1 MKTNR
6 FSPMNDASNRANDGA
21 AMPEEQA
28 KAYFQQAYKA
38 HMAGELDDAVKLYT
52 RSLITF
58 PTPEAH
64 TFLGWAYSHQ
74 GDLEAA
80 IAECE
85 KAIDMDP
92 EYGNPYNDMGAY
104 LMELGRFEQAEESLT
119 QALYASRY
127 ETPFFSRF
135 NLGRLYQRQGKWFEA
150 LEQYRLA
157 HEIAEELGVQ
167 YEIAVIALTLL
178 QAQLN

>member
-6 FSPMNDASNRANDGA
+6 FLPMNDASNRAEDSA
-21 AMPEEQA
+21 LQPEERA
-28 KAYFQQAYKA
+28 KMYFQQAYKA
-38 HMAGELDDAVKLYT
+38 HMNGELDDAVRLYT
-52 RSLITF
+52 RALETF

-74 GDLEAA
+74 GHLEEA

-85 KAIDMDP
+85 KAIDIDP
-92 EYGNPYNDMGAY
+92 DYGNPYNDMGAY
-104 LMELGRFEQAEESLT
+104 LMELGRFEEAEESLT

-135 NLGRLYQRQGKWFEA
+135 NLGRLKQRQGKWFEA
-150 LEQYRLA
+150 LEQYQLA
-157 HEIAEELGVQ
+157 HEIAEELGVK
-167 YEIAVIALTLL
+167 YDIAMIAHTLL